1 MLARSGGFGWCLG
14 GFLKRLAYNLAL
26 GIGLGAATPWLGA
39 RLARG
44 RYRQIALARLGLG
57 SAWLPAPPPG
67 GGIWVHA
74 LSVGEVGSALPLL
87 TALGRRYPHK
97 PLMLSVATAQGLA
110 VAKEALAGSGV
121 ILFIRPLDLPW
132 ARQRLIRHL
141 RPSLFCQVEG
151 DIWPGW
157 LWAMAEQG
165 IPRMLVNGRISPR
178 TFKGYRRLRTLA
190 RELFRGFDR
199 VLVQTEVDY
208 QRLSSVGVKGGCLAV
223 GGNLKFDSA
232 PAELEEKQRSLLAQ
246 ELGLSGCK
254 VLVAGSTHPGEE
266 EPCLEAFA
274 ALHRDHP
281 DLALLLAP
289 REVSRGRSL
298 AQMAAHRGFKVF
310 QASQGAP
317 PPGVQVLV
325 LDVLGKLAQ
334 AYALGVAAFVGGSLV
349 PVGGHNL
356 LEPAAQGV
364 PVLFGPHTHN
374 FLTMAQ
380 SLEAAGGGIRISQ
393 GQELKAAWGD
403 FLSQPEKT
411 RQAGRAA
418 QGFCQAHRG
427 AVDRAVAEAQ
437 ALLESV

>member
-1 MLARSGGFGWCLG
+1 
-14 GFLKRLAYNLAL
+14 
-26 GIGLGAATPWLGA
+26 
-39 RLARG
+39 
-44 RYRQIALARLGLG
+44 
-57 SAWLPAPPPG
+57 
-67 GGIWVHA
+67 
-74 LSVGEVGSALPLL
+74 
-87 TALGRRYPHK
+87 
-97 PLMLSVATAQGLA
+97 
-110 VAKEALAGSGV
+110 
-121 ILFIRPLDLPW
+121 
-132 ARQRLIRHL
+132 
-141 RPSLFCQVEG
+141 
-151 DIWPGW
+151 
-157 LWAMAEQG
+157 
-165 IPRMLVNGRISPR
+165 MLVNGRVSPR
-178 TFKGYRRLRTLA
+178 TFKGYRRLRPLA
-190 RELFRGFDR
+190 RELFQGFNR

-208 QRLSSVGVKGGCLAV
+208 QRLYAVGVEAGRLEV

-232 PAELEEKQRSLLAQ
+232 PAELEEKERGLLAQ

-274 ALHRDHP
+274 ALHQDHP

-298 AQMAAHRGFKVF
+298 AQMAARRGLRVF
-310 QASQGAP
+310 QASQGSP

-380 SLEAAGGGIRISQ
+380 SLEAVGGGIRISR
-393 GQELKAAWGD
+393 GRELKPAWGD

-411 RQAGRAA
+411 RQVGLAA
-418 QGFCQAHRG
+418 KGFCQAHRG